1 MKNFVSKIV
10 QNTLFS
16 EYLSNECFC
25 EYKIQGYKMS
35 EITMKNRRT
44 GETIKISLQQFKI
57 RFQKELQQALL
68 TYSSHKR
75 QKDMLKQWFLWKPA
89 KDYKSDF
96 YFDLRWNFNNY
107 AISEWYI
114 ERIVY

>member
-1 MKNFVSKIV
+1 
-10 QNTLFS
+10 
-16 EYLSNECFC
+16 
-25 EYKIQGYKMS
+25 MS
-35 EITMKNRRT
+35 EITMKNSRT
-44 GETIKISLQQFKI
+44 GEIIKISLQEFKI

-68 TYSSHKR
+68 TYSSHEK
-75 QKDMLKQWFLWKPA
+75 QKEMLKPRLLWKPV

-96 YFDLRWNFNNY
+96 YFNLRWNFNNY